1 MDIAA
6 MRAQLEAKYPLVTVG
21 VEVGERVWNIT
32 CVQDQDT
39 LLDSAEELEYFPYGF
54 LLWEASV
61 ALARK
66 LAANPGLVAGKR
78 VLELGAGVGLPGI
91 VARSLGAHVCQTDH
105 QTHAL
110 WLAQVNAAQNG
121 VTGIT
126 TFAADWQSWTHP
138 TAYDVVLGADIL
150 YERNMHFYLSDVF
163 RRTKAQNGQLLLSDP
178 GRPQAMEFMALL
190 EKRGWNLA
198 LETQVVKL
206 EEAGQIGKPV
216 EVALYTLTM
225 P

>member
-1 MDIAA
+1 MDVAT

-21 VEVGERVWNIT
+21 VEVGERVWNVT

-54 LLWEASV
+54 LLWEASI

-66 LAANPGLVAGKR
+66 LAANPALVVGKR

-91 VARSLGAHVCQTDH
+91 VARSLGASVCQTDH

-110 WLAQVNAAQNG
+110 WLAQVNASDNG
-121 VTGIT
+121 VSGIT
-126 TFAADWQSWTHP
+126 TFAADWQSWSHAN
-138 TAYDVVLGADIL
+138 AYDVVLGADIL

-163 RRTKAQNGQLLLSDP
+163 RRTKAKNGLLLLSDP
-178 GRPQAMEFMALL
+178 GRPQAMEFMAQL
-190 EKRGWNLA
+190 EKRGWQMT
-198 LETQVVKL
+198 LETQVVEL
-206 EEAGQIGKPV
+206 EEPGQISKPV

-225 P
+225 